1 MRIGSLMESDVVSA
15 AVAVAPACPH
25 EQMASISMIIAIDAL
40 TDRLAMHLLMITLFV
55 ADVRLRNNVS

>member
-1 MRIGSLMESDVVSA
+1 MRMGILLESDVVSA
-15 AVAVAPACPH
+15 AVAVVPAWPH
-25 EQMASISMIIAIDAL
+25 EQLASISVIIAIDAL